1 MALGYKTG
9 GRTAGIPN
17 KPKPS
22 QKIVHGFI
30 SDFVDEYFSSGK
42 FEEDFNS
49 LSDPRDKISV
59 VEKLVNYIIP
69 KQNSSKVDLTAKDE
83 VDKSFVESLAALAAD
98 NQTKKKD

>member
-1 MALGYKTG
+1 MAYGFKTG
-9 GRTAGIPN
+9 GRTLGTPN

-30 SDFVDEYFSSGK
+30 SEFVDEYFTSGQ

-49 LSDPRDKISV
+49 LSDPREKISV

-69 KQNSSKVDLTAKDE
+69 KQNSSKVDLTARSE
-83 VDKSFVESLAALAAD
+83 AERSFAESLVALAED
-98 NQTKKKD
+98 NQTNKKD